1 MLDFDFSSANSGSE
15 CECENRHFIC
25 ATKKSIKM
33 NIDKLPLVTTL
44 LRASRSQDDETL
56 RHTLENILRNGMSE
70 AELNAQDC
78 SGRVSVLAIY
88 KIPFIRF
95 IFCLKM

>member
-1 MLDFDFSSANSGSE
+1 
-15 CECENRHFIC
+15 
-25 ATKKSIKM
+25 M

-56 RHTLENILRNGMSE
+56 RHTLETILRNGISE

-78 SGRVSVLAIY
+78 SGRVSCLEHSEHFSCALLQQQHSKFTSNLAG
-88 KIPFIRF
+88 
-95 IFCLKM
+95 